1 MPYRPKDPEK
11 YRDEEWLRDQYH
23 GERLSAGDIADKCDC
38 AKSTILRWLDRHGI
52 EKRDRSEAAEIRA
65 ERYPHTTE
73 AGAEALKEHGVNAWE
88 YWDDE
93 QREAFR
99 ERLSKQRTG
108 DNNPMAG
115 KTGPDHHNWEPDKAP
130 HRFYSSKKWKETR
143 EEVLERDDH
152 ECQVCGKTKEENG
165 RALDVHHRTPL
176 REFKREGGELD
187 YETAH
192 NLDNLITLCRSCHRE
207 YEGLPVVPRAAD

>member
-52 EKRDRSEAAEIRA
+52 DKRDRSEAAEIRA

-152 ECQVCGKTKEENG
+152 ECQACGKG
-165 RALDVHHRTPL
+165 SDLQVHHIHPISA
-176 REFKREGGELD
+176 GGPRFD
-187 YETAH
+187 PN
-192 NLDNLITLCRSCHRE
+192 NLVTLCNAHHKE
-207 YEGLPVVPRAAD
+207 WEGLFLRPDTGGD

>member
-1 MPYRPKDPEK
+1 MPYRPKEPEK

-65 ERYPHTTE
+65 ERYPHTTD

-88 YWDDE
+88 YWDDD

-99 ERLSKQRTG
+99 ERLSEQRTG
-108 DNNPMAG
+108 DDNPMAG
-115 KTGPDHHNWEPDKAP
+115 KTGPDHHNWEPDKPP
-130 HRFYSSKKWKETR
+130 HRFYSSEKWKEVR

-152 ECQVCGKTKEENG
+152 ECQACGKESD
-165 RALDVHHRTPL
+165 LQVHHIHPISA
-176 REFKREGGELD
+176 GGPRFD
-187 YETAH
+187 PN
-192 NLDNLITLCRSCHRE
+192 NLVTLCNTHHHE
-207 YEGLPVVPRAAD
+207 WEGLFLKPDPGVDD